1 MKVPVGVSPALRHTR
16 RGLAGMWSAG
26 LRVLF
31 FPLLL
36 VPAAPLMAD
45 VDISVRVFQRGGNE
59 PLAGASVCL
68 GTPARISQFGSSVTD
83 AAGNVRFTA
92 VPRAPLVVT
101 VSRPGYKG
109 EQQSFVLS
117 GTGRTLVMSLATGGG
132 GPACEHEGQAADAFS
147 GGLHVAD
154 FQLARRGSATG
165 GRQVV
170 LRHSVNRE
178 PTHYRVSENPDFSGA
193 GWQTYT
199 PEPVYQL
206 SRGPGHKVVYFQVR
220 RHSDMS
226 GTEVETRSSV
236 VQDAI
241 LVQ

>member
-1 MKVPVGVSPALRHTR
+1 MKVTDGGSPALRHTR
-16 RGLAGMWSAG
+16 RSLARMCYAG
-26 LRVLF
+26 LRILF

-45 VDISVRVFQRGGNE
+45 ADISVRVFQRGGNE

-83 AAGNVRFTA
+83 AAGNARFTS

-109 EQQSFVLS
+109 EQQSLVVS
-117 GTGRTLVMSLATGGG
+117 GTGRTLVISLATGGG
-132 GPACEHEGQAADAFS
+132 GPGCEHEGQAADAFS

-154 FQLARRGSATG
+154 FRLARRERAAG

-170 LRHSVNRE
+170 LLHSVNRE

-199 PEPVYQL
+199 SEPVYQL
-206 SRGPGHKVVYFQVR
+206 SSGSGHKVVYFQVR

-226 GTEVETRSSV
+226 GTEVERRSPI